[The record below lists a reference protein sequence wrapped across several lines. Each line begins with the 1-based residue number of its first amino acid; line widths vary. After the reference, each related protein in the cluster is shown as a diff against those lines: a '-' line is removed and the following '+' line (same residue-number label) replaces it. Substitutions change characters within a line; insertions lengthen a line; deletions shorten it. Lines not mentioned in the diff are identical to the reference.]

1 MTKAMMRLPLFTRLG
16 IVCVLASVPATAIL
30 WTAANAQADEDSAAA
45 VSKPQPLP
53 QRVTFN
59 AHIRPL
65 MSNTCFACHGPD
77 EEENESEFRIDSFAS
92 ATGSLPSDDELVGIK
107 PGDPEGSE
115 VYRRIMGRGDGEKM
129 PPEDFRHELSD
140 YDKALFRKWIE
151 QGAQYEQHWSYAP
164 VQRPA
169 VPELQSLRDQV
180 ANPIDAFVLS
190 KLENAAL
197 QTADLADKATLL
209 RRLSLDLIGLPPTR
223 EQLQAFLA
231 NESPDAYDD
240 EVERLLASQH
250 FGERMASNWLDLV
263 RFADTVGFHGD
274 QNLRN
279 FAYRDYVI
287 ASFNN
292 NKPFDQFTREQIAGD
307 LLPDP
312 TPEQL
317 TATGVLRLNMV
328 TREGGAQPGEYLAKY
343 KADRV
348 RMLGTAW
355 LGSTLACCECHN
367 HKYDPFT
374 AKDFYS
380 LGAFFDDLRQ
390 WGVYADY
397 GYTPNPDLK
406 GFNNDY
412 PFPPEM
418 RVESPSLRAE
428 IVALQQERDSK
439 LAEALGSD
447 TLDTPRFAEWATS
460 LADVL
465 KKHPDGWVPT
475 TITDA
480 STSHQT
486 DTQVLDDNSLLLTGE
501 GHGKE
506 VITVQAAVPGP
517 TLVNSI
523 RLEVL
528 PDERNGGFVGRSD
541 DGRFSVALSASLT
554 HNTTSEPAP
563 VPNRPRYVRIE
574 LSGAKKVL
582 SLAEVEIFAKDA
594 NGELKNIATAGKAR
608 QSTNYSS
615 GEAAVAIDGNTDGEY
630 HRSRSVTHTSL
641 DGSDPW
647 WEVDLGAA
655 QAVEKIVIWNRTDG
669 NYQNRLDGFRLVL
682 LNEQREQ
689 LYVATPA
696 TPKPR
701 VEQSIPQQVT
711 IDNSQPIQIAWTE
724 ADRSSPRRY
733 RNGFPPLVEGERW
746 YSGPARWQLPSDE
759 ARLPHTA
766 VYHFANPI
774 TITPQDRL
782 TVRLSSADVG
792 RVRLSV
798 TPVGHAIAGWPA
810 ASQELQTALQT
821 TAEQRTAAMHNR
833 LISAFSRSTVPFAQ
847 QHPVNRSY
855 RDRILGLHSGLAL
868 TLVAQSVPEDQIP
881 VSRVKRRGNWLDEEG
896 ELAPPAFPHFLPG
909 GESQQ
914 RRLDRT
920 DLADWLTSRDNP
932 LTARHVVNRTWKQ
945 FFGMGLSGK
954 LDDLGNQ
961 GEWPSH
967 PQLLDWLAAEFM
979 ESGWDVKHLIRLMV
993 HSRTY
998 RQAAAVRDD
1007 LQDIDPYNRLLA
1019 QQSARRLD
1027 AELIRDNALAIAGLL
1042 NLDYVGGPSVY
1053 PYQPAGHYGNLQFPN
1068 RKYQASDDLRQY
1080 RRGVYM
1086 HWQRT
1091 FLHPMLVNFDAPSRD
1106 ECTADRTLSNS
1117 PQQALTL
1124 LNDPSFVEAAHRFA
1138 ARLVGEQPQ
1147 PSFEGTL
1154 AQAFLLAVARQPQ
1167 PQEQA
1172 ALRELFDAQL
1182 KYFQEHPEDAQKQ
1195 LAVGDQAP
1203 AGPADE
1209 ATLAAWTQVCRVIL
1223 NLHETITKY

>member
-1 MTKAMMRLPLFTRLG
+1 MSVTSMLPK
-16 IVCVLASVPATAIL
+16 CVRALWLVPCLASAICLGDEGKPVSDGPAPT
-30 WTAANAQADEDSAAA
+30 
-45 VSKPQPLP
+45 LP
-53 QRVTFN
+53 QQISFN

-65 MSNTCFACHGPD
+65 MSNTCFTCHGPD
-77 EEENESEFRIDSFAS
+77 EEENESEFRIDSFAA
-92 ATGSLPSDDELVGIK
+92 ATGPLPSDESLVGIQ
-107 PGDPEGSE
+107 PGDPEASE
-115 VYRRIMGRGDGEKM
+115 VYRRIVGTSDGESM
-129 PPEDFRHELSD
+129 PPEHFRHQLSD

-151 QGAQYEQHWSYAP
+151 QGAQYEQHWSYSP
-164 VQRPA
+164 IRRPE
-169 VPELQSLRDQV
+169 VPELQSLRDAV

-197 QTADLADKATLL
+197 KPAELADKATLL

-223 EQLQAFLA
+223 EQLEAFLG
-231 NESPDAYDD
+231 NDSPDAYRD

-250 FGERMASNWLDLV
+250 YGEQMASAWLDLV

-287 ASFNN
+287 QSFND

-307 LLPDP
+307 LFPNP
-312 TPEQL
+312 TAEQL

-397 GYTPNPDLK
+397 GYTPNPDLR

-412 PFPPEM
+412 PFPPEL
-418 RVESPSLRAE
+418 RVESPSLHAE
-428 IVALQQERDSK
+428 IVALQRERDRQ
-439 LAEALGSD
+439 LVEAIGTDS
-447 TLDTPRFAEWATS
+447 LDSAPFHQWSQELSS
-460 LADVL
+460 LL
-465 KKHPDGWVPT
+465 KQHPDGWVPAN
-475 TITDA
+475 IA
-480 STSHQT
+480 EVSASHQS
-486 DTQVLDDNSLLLTGE
+486 QHAVLDDHSVLLTGQ

-506 VITVQAAVPGP
+506 VITLQAVVPRP
-517 TLVNSI
+517 TVVNSI

-528 PDERNGGFVGRSD
+528 PDQRHDGFVGRGE
-541 DGRFSVALSASLT
+541 DGRFSVALSASLA
-554 HNTTSEPAP
+554 HSAADQPAE

-574 LSGAKKVL
+574 LSGARKVL
-582 SLAEVEIFAKDA
+582 SLAEVEIFAKDEA
-594 NGELKNIATAGKAR
+594 GELQNIAPRGKAS

-655 QAVEKIVIWNRTDG
+655 QTIEKIVVWNRTDG

-682 LNEQREQ
+682 LNENRER

-696 TPKPR
+696 TPKPS
-701 VEQSIPQQVT
+701 VGQIVPPQVT

-724 ADRSSPRRY
+724 ADRSAPTRY
-733 RNGFPPLVEGERW
+733 RNGYPPLTEGERW
-746 YSGPARWQLPSDE
+746 HSGPARWQLPSDE

-766 VYHFANPI
+766 VYHFANPL
-774 TITPQDRL
+774 TISPTDRL
-782 TVRLSSADVG
+782 TVRLSSGDIG

-798 TPVGHAIAGWPA
+798 TPLGHAIAGWPA
-810 ASQELQTALQT
+810 ADEGLRTALAT
-821 TAEQRTAAMHNR
+821 PAEQRSTAMQTQ
-833 LISAFSRSTVPFAQ
+833 LISEFRRATVPFAK
-847 QHPVNRSY
+847 QHGVLRSY
-855 RDRILGLHSGLAL
+855 RDRILALHSGLAM
-868 TLVAQSVPEDQIP
+868 TLVAQSIPEDQIP
-881 VSRVKRRGNWLDEEG
+881 VSRVRRRGNWLDDGG

-909 GESQQ
+909 GQTQHE

-920 DLADWLTSRDNP
+920 DLARWLTSPENP

-993 HSRTY
+993 QSRTY
-998 RQAAAVRDD
+998 RQAAAVRTD
-1007 LQDIDPYNRLLA
+1007 LQDIDPYNRLLV
-1019 QQSARRLD
+1019 QQSPRRLN

-1042 NLDYVGGPSVY
+1042 NLEYVGGTSVY

-1068 RKYQASDDLRQY
+1068 RSYQASDDLRQY

-1124 LNDPSFVEAAHRFA
+1124 LNDPSFVEAAHVMA
-1138 ARLVGEQPQ
+1138 ARLVDEQPQ
-1147 PSFEGTL
+1147 GSFDDVL
-1154 AQAFLLAVARQPQ
+1154 RQAFLLAVARQPQ
-1167 PQEQA
+1167 PREQA
-1172 ALRELFDAQL
+1172 ALQELFESQRQ
-1182 KYFQEHPEDAQKQ
+1182 YFAEHPEDAQKQ
-1195 LAVGDQAP
+1195 LAVGNQVTSSATD
-1203 AGPADE
+1203 D

-1223 NLHETITKY
+1223 NLHETITRY